1 MFSFRR
7 VVENSNWESILPF
20 NFFRM
25 LHITP
30 SRTVKLFFDILHG
43 ITVSNV
49 PLIIAIEFAILLGFD
64 GQLKQ
69 ESILEMELFTS
80 IVEQMKKTQM
90 TKIENALVWLYVKSW
105 NQFGQHLIDEKNLW
119 NFGGED
125 LEAAITAVTY
135 ARQKGTT
142 ELTKELKKLIMD
154 RFDDN
159 MAFVKWSQDIHREVI
174 WFSP

>member
-1 MFSFRR
+1 
-7 VVENSNWESILPF
+7 
-20 NFFRM
+20 M

-43 ITVSNV
+43 ITVSDV
-49 PLIIAIEFAILLGFD
+49 PVIIAIEFAILLGFD

-80 IVEQMKKTQM
+80 IIEQMKKTQM

-105 NQFGQHLIDEKNLW
+105 SIFGQHMIDEKNLW

-125 LEAAITAVTY
+125 LEAALNAVTY
-135 ARQKGTT
+135 GRQKGT
-142 ELTKELKKLIMD
+142 
-154 RFDDN
+154 
-159 MAFVKWSQDIHREVI
+159 H
-174 WFSP
+174 

>member
-90 TKIENALVWLYVKSW
+90 TKIENALLWLYVKSW
-105 NQFGQHLIDEKNLW
+105 NQFGQHVIDEKSLW

-125 LEAAITAVTY
+125 LEAALTAVTY
-135 ARQKGTT
+135 A
-142 ELTKELKKLIMD
+142 
-154 RFDDN
+154 
-159 MAFVKWSQDIHREVI
+159 A
-174 WFSP
+174 

>member
-1 MFSFRR
+1 M
-7 VVENSNWESILPF
+7 
-20 NFFRM
+20 
-25 LHITP
+25 
-30 SRTVKLFFDILHG
+30 HG

-64 GQLKQ
+64 GQLEQ
-69 ESILEMELFTS
+69 GSVLEMELFTS

-90 TKIENALVWLYVKSW
+90 TKIENALLWLYVKSW
-105 NQFGQHLIDEKNLW
+105 NQFGQHIIDEKSLW

-125 LEAAITAVTY
+125 LEAALTAVTY

-142 ELTKELKKLIMD
+142 ELTKELKNLIME

-159 MAFVKWSQDIHREVI
+159 MAFVKWSQEIHSEVSI
-174 WFSP
+174 IEPIKYTV

>member
-1 MFSFRR
+1 
-7 VVENSNWESILPF
+7 
-20 NFFRM
+20 
-25 LHITP
+25 
-30 SRTVKLFFDILHG
+30 
-43 ITVSNV
+43 
-49 PLIIAIEFAILLGFD
+49 
-64 GQLKQ
+64 
-69 ESILEMELFTS
+69 MELFTS
-80 IVEQMKKTQM
+80 IVEQMKKTKM

-154 RFDDN
+154 RFDND
-159 MAFVKWSQDIHREVI
+159 MAFVKWSQDIHSEVI
-174 WFSP
+174 